1 MHCITWAAKQIT
13 HHRHLVDKDEL
24 WYEEVTQERAE
35 TEAISD
41 LANGGGAAFFD
52 AEKVKA
58 LN

>member
-1 MHCITWAAKQIT
+1 MHCIAWAAKQIT

-41 LANGGGAAFFD
+41 
-52 AEKVKA
+52 
-58 LN
+58 